1 MNMLMTYSVGMSVAD
16 VWQEPT
22 DGSER
27 ITQALLNTAV
37 TYIEEV
43 NGWARV
49 KLPDYEGWM
58 RMEDLAEM
66 PVKGYTRLSQCCGT
80 PLDLVVVVKALSAP
94 FYSDAVGGEWVGE
107 VYLSTV
113 LPLADMTQP
122 GRLELALPDRDSAW
136 IERRDVRVRRAVEHP
151 HESLQAITGYA
162 RAMLDV
168 PYLWGG
174 VTPQGLDCSAFV
186 QLCYRMGG
194 YTLPRD
200 AWQQHTALSQS
211 LKREEMREGDLIFF
225 GREHITHVGM
235 ALNEHE
241 YIHAEGQRYGRVVIN
256 SLAQDEPGYDERLAE
271 IVRDVKRVIS

>member
-1 MNMLMTYSVGMSVAD
+1 MLMTYSVGMSVAD
-16 VWQEPT
+16 VWREPT

-58 RMEDLAEM
+58 RMEDLAEV
-66 PVKGYTRLSQCCGT
+66 PVKGYTRLSECCGT
-80 PLDLVVVVKALSAP
+80 PLDLVVVVRALCTP
-94 FYSDAVGGEWVGE
+94 LYSDAVGDERVGE
-107 VYLSTV
+107 AYLSTI

-122 GRLELALPDRDSAW
+122 ERLELALPDRDSAW
-136 IERRDVRVRRAVEHP
+136 IERRDVSIRRVVEHP
-151 HESLQAITGYA
+151 HESLHTITRYA

-200 AWQQHTALSQS
+200 ARQQHAALSQS

-225 GREHITHVGM
+225 GRERITHVGM

-241 YIHAEGQRYGRVVIN
+241 YIHAEGQRYGRVVIT
-256 SLAQDEPGYDERLAE
+256 SLAQDGPGYDERLAV
-271 IVRDVKRVIS
+271 IVRDVKRVVS